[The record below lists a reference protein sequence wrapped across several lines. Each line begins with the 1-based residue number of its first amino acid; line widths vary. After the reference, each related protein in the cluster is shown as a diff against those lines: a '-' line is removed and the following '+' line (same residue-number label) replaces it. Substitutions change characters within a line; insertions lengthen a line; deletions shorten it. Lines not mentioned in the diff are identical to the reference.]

1 MLSSQPDRVSS
12 TLLAATL
19 KAKGTDVSAETI
31 HEILLQYRMTN
42 PTPAVTIC
50 RPTDDTAESELT
62 EDTTIFAPTPPTAMI
77 YAEDFANMTTPTK
90 LLENTVIAM
99 ETKSPDLSAAIL
111 FQQHCFQEPPMTT
124 LLQQGATSLV
134 SKGIVVC
141 S

>member
-1 MLSSQPDRVSS
+1 MLSSYPDRVS
-12 TLLAATL
+12 TQLAATL
-19 KAKGTDVSAETI
+19 KAKGTNVSAETI
-31 HEILLQYRMTN
+31 HEILLQYRMTS
-42 PTPAVTIC
+42 PTPAVIC
-50 RPTDDTAESELT
+50 RPTDDTTGSELT
-62 EDTTIFAPTPPTAMI
+62 EDTTIFAPTPTAAMI

-90 LLENTVIAM
+90 LLEHTVIAM

-111 FQQHCFQEPPMTT
+111 FQQHCFQPPMTT